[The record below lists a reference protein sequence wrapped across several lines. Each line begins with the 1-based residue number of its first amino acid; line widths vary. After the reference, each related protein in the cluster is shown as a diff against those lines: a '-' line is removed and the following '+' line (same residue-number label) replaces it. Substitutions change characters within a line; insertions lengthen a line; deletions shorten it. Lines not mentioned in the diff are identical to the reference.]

1 MVAITKIPNFGKGRI
16 DQGGPRCFCWT
27 DRKLNFY
34 IMSVHFLLMDTCKYD
49 KDVDNEDD
57 IGSHWSAGHLKVHWS
72 GKWSVPHS
80 RSLTNEL
87 AVPTFK
93 VSHPQINLNLFLML
107 INQSTSASSRTSTTN
122 SSSSSSST
130 SSSSPSSISTSIS
143 AYFSTF
149 NLNQSLIRNPL
160 LFISTGTSYCI
171 MLQLNIAKGTT
182 DPFLVLHCNY
192 NGEIG

>member
-1 MVAITKIPNFGKGRI
+1 M
-16 DQGGPRCFCWT
+16 
-27 DRKLNFY
+27 
-34 IMSVHFLLMDTCKYD
+34 
-49 KDVDNEDD
+49 
-57 IGSHWSAGHLKVHWS
+57 
-72 GKWSVPHS
+72 PHS

-93 VSHPQINLNLFLML
+93 VSHPQINLNLFLIL
-107 INQSTSASSRTSTTN
+107 INQSTSASSTTSTTN
-122 SSSSSSST
+122 SSSSRSST

-149 NLNQSLIRNPL
+149 NLNQSLIRKPL

-182 DPFLVLHCNY
+182 DPRVEFNITSSNTNPGHISSSESRPSINFKVSTKHQPLHKT
-192 NGEIG
+192 

>member
-1 MVAITKIPNFGKGRI
+1 MKYFLSLYIKLVVVITKIPNFGKGRI

-57 IGSHWSAGHLKVHWS
+57 IGSHWSVGHLKVHWS

-93 VSHPQINLNLFLML
+93 VSHPQINLNLNLIL
-107 INQSTSASSRTSTTN
+107 INQSTSASSTTSTTN
-122 SSSSSSST
+122 SSSSRSST

-149 NLNQSLIRNPL
+149 NLNRKPL

-171 MLQLNIAKGTT
+171 MLQQ
-182 DPFLVLHCNY
+182 
-192 NGEIG
+192 E

>member
-1 MVAITKIPNFGKGRI
+1 MVVITKIPNFGKGRI

-34 IMSVHFLLMDTCKYD
+34 IMSVNFLLMDTCKYD

-57 IGSHWSAGHLKVHWS
+57 IGSHWSVGHLKVHWS

-93 VSHPQINLNLFLML
+93 VSHPQIN
-107 INQSTSASSRTSTTN
+107 QSTSASSTTSTTN
-122 SSSSSSST
+122 SSSSPSST
-130 SSSSPSSISTSIS
+130 SSSSPSSIS

-171 MLQLNIAKGTT
+171 MLQQ
-182 DPFLVLHCNY
+182 
-192 NGEIG
+192 E

>member
-1 MVAITKIPNFGKGRI
+1 MVITKIPNFGKGRI

-57 IGSHWSAGHLKVHWS
+57 IGSHWSVGHLKVHWS

-93 VSHPQINLNLFLML
+93 VSHPQINLNLNLNLNHFLML
-107 INQSTSASSRTSTTN
+107 INQSTSASSTTSTTN
-122 SSSSSSST
+122 SSSSRSST
-130 SSSSPSSISTSIS
+130 SSSSPSSISTSTS

-160 LFISTGTSYCI
+160 LFISTGTSYYI
-171 MLQLNIAKGTT
+171 MLQQ
-182 DPFLVLHCNY
+182 
-192 NGEIG
+192 E

>member
-1 MVAITKIPNFGKGRI
+1 MVVITKIPNFGKGRI
-16 DQGGPRCFCWT
+16 DQGGPRCICWT

-34 IMSVHFLLMDTCKYD
+34 IMSVNFLLMDTCKYD

-57 IGSHWSAGHLKVHWS
+57 IGSHWSVGHLKVHWS

-107 INQSTSASSRTSTTN
+107 INQSTSASSTTSTTN
-122 SSSSSSST
+122 SSSSPSST
-130 SSSSPSSISTSIS
+130 SSSSPSSISTSTS

-171 MLQLNIAKGTT
+171 MLQQ
-182 DPFLVLHCNY
+182 
-192 NGEIG
+192 E

>member
-1 MVAITKIPNFGKGRI
+1 MKYFLSLYIKLVVVITKIPNFGKGRI

-57 IGSHWSAGHLKVHWS
+57 IGSHWSVGHLKVHWS

-80 RSLTNEL
+80 WSLTNEL

-93 VSHPQINLNLFLML
+93 VSHPQINLNLNLNLIL
-107 INQSTSASSRTSTTN
+107 INQSTSASSTTSTTN

-130 SSSSPSSISTSIS
+130 SSSSPSSIS

-149 NLNQSLIRNPL
+149 NLNQRHIRNPL
-160 LFISTGTSYCI
+160 LFISIGTS
-171 MLQLNIAKGTT
+171 
-182 DPFLVLHCNY
+182 
-192 NGEIG
+192 

>member
-1 MVAITKIPNFGKGRI
+1 MVVITKIPNFGKGRI

-107 INQSTSASSRTSTTN
+107 INQSNSASSRTSTTN
-122 SSSSSSST
+122 SSSSPSST
-130 SSSSPSSISTSIS
+130 SSSSPSSISTSTS

-160 LFISTGTSYCI
+160 LFISTGTSYYI
-171 MLQLNIAKGTT
+171 MLQQ
-182 DPFLVLHCNY
+182 
-192 NGEIG
+192 E

>member
-1 MVAITKIPNFGKGRI
+1 MVVITKIPNFGKGRI

-34 IMSVHFLLMDTCKYD
+34 IMSVNFLLMDSCKYD

-57 IGSHWSAGHLKVHWS
+57 IGSPWSVGHLKVHWS

-107 INQSTSASSRTSTTN
+107 INQSTSWAQHHPEHQPPTHPHPQRQPHLHPHPQSQPQSQLISQPLTSTKASSVTP
-122 SSSSSSST
+122 SSSSQL
-130 SSSSPSSISTSIS
+130 
-143 AYFSTF
+143 A
-149 NLNQSLIRNPL
+149 LLI
-160 LFISTGTSYCI
+160 
-171 MLQLNIAKGTT
+171 
-182 DPFLVLHCNY
+182 V
-192 NGEIG
+192 